1 MTMTYDELERLVT
14 KTLPDIV
21 GKDESVTYTYDTCTL
36 GIGRLCTR
44 SDDSGDYAFTYD
56 AFGNIVSMSK
66 TELGVTYVQQ
76 YQYDDGDNVTQ
87 MTLPS
92 GRVVDITRDGV
103 RRVSAI
109 DTALNG
115 SAQNV
120 LNNIEYRADNQITRR
135 VFGNGVADD
144 RQYDLQGRLQAQQL
158 TGSTQIDTRDYTF
171 DKNSNIVSILG
182 NAENNTY
189 TYDALDRVTSD
200 TIDGGDAIDFTYDL
214 NDNRLTEDA
223 EGFDYMVFSN
233 RLETRTE
240 TGSGLTF
247 TSLNREMT
255 YNAAGRLFQVLHDGV
270 LTAEYVYNDN
280 GQRTRKAV
288 HDGLGGTTTTVYHYD
303 IFGHLI
309 SETDELGTLNKD
321 YIWLE
326 NLIPVA
332 QIDNTGTESISYLH
346 TDHLLTARIATDNSQ
361 AVIWRWEGE
370 AFGGTEATELS
381 TIAVNLRFPGQ
392 YFDDETNLHYN
403 HFRYYDPTIG
413 RYITS
418 DPIGLF
424 AGFNT
429 YNYGNG
435 VVGSLDPL
443 GLDGFNIGFSTKLA
457 GTGVSL
463 SASYRF
469 PGITHERRDLQLKIG
484 LTPGLVGEEI
494 IKRLDPENPFAESSG
509 GFDVGKLTFDIGID
523 TDRSESGIQVVET
536 IYAGAEL
543 YGVTFESSEL
553 IDANELASLAGGMV
567 NFGPQLRAGSA
578 LELQLTGSVR
588 KAFEDVVNTGRR
600 LFCD

>member
-1 MTMTYDELERLVT
+1 
-14 KTLPDIV
+14 
-21 GKDESVTYTYDTCTL
+21 
-36 GIGRLCTR
+36 
-44 SDDSGDYAFTYD
+44 
-56 AFGNIVSMSK
+56 MSK

-158 TGSTQIDTRDYTF
+158 TGSTLIDTRDYTF

-189 TYDALDRVTSD
+189 TYDA
-200 TIDGGDAIDFTYDL
+200 IDFTYDL

-223 EGFDYMVFSN
+223 EGFDYTIFSN
-233 RLETRTE
+233 RLEARTE
-240 TGSGLTF
+240 IGSGLTF
-247 TSLNREMT
+247 TNLNREMT
-255 YNAAGRLFQVLHDGV
+255 YNAAGRLFQVFHDGA

-280 GQRTRKAV
+280 GQRTRKVV

-332 QIDNTGTESISYLH
+332 QIDNAGTESISYLH
-346 TDHLLTARIATDNSQ
+346 TDHLF
-361 AVIWRWEGE
+361 W
-370 AFGGTEATELS
+370 
-381 TIAVNLRFPGQ
+381 
-392 YFDDETNLHYN
+392 
-403 HFRYYDPTIG
+403 
-413 RYITS
+413 
-418 DPIGLF
+418 
-424 AGFNT
+424 
-429 YNYGNG
+429 
-435 VVGSLDPL
+435 
-443 GLDGFNIGFSTKLA
+443 
-457 GTGVSL
+457 
-463 SASYRF
+463 
-469 PGITHERRDLQLKIG
+469 
-484 LTPGLVGEEI
+484 
-494 IKRLDPENPFAESSG
+494 
-509 GFDVGKLTFDIGID
+509 
-523 TDRSESGIQVVET
+523 
-536 IYAGAEL
+536 
-543 YGVTFESSEL
+543 
-553 IDANELASLAGGMV
+553 
-567 NFGPQLRAGSA
+567 
-578 LELQLTGSVR
+578 
-588 KAFEDVVNTGRR
+588 
-600 LFCD
+600 